1 MKIVYVYPHFRD
13 FGGTERVLIDKMNYF
28 ASQEGY
34 EVYSITH
41 EQGNY
46 PMAYKMSPQVKHV
59 DLGLRYGP
67 LFQHNSFVRLVK
79 GMQYDRL
86 LKSRYDELMQ
96 SLRPD
101 IVIAT
106 TYYNNL
112 ISIVGSCSVPYV
124 RILES
129 HIDKRYILNNDP
141 LNRKSFLRWLH
152 TSYLMKS
159 ITRSARLF
167 DLLVTLNEEDMKD
180 WSEYV
185 KTTVISNVVHLNPTN
200 KISDRISKR
209 VIFVGRYTEQKGIDD
224 LFKVWQ
230 IVHLKY
236 PDWQLDLYGEGHMM
250 GKLLYEAKRLNICI
264 EVHKP
269 CSDIFAK
276 YIESSILVMSSVF
289 EPFGL
294 VLPEA
299 MSCGLP
305 VVAFNC
311 PYGPKDII
319 EDGKTGFL
327 IPDRDISCYAEK
339 VCELIESYDLR
350 KEMGEA
356 AVISSQRYSIDKVMP
371 RWKDLFE
378 KLIKSSVS

>member
-34 EVYSITH
+34 EVFCITH
-41 EQGNY
+41 EQGND
-46 PMAYKMSPQVKHV
+46 PMVYKMSSKVNHI

-67 LFQHNSFVRLVK
+67 LFYYNSLVRIYK
-79 GMQYDRL
+79 GMQFDKL

-96 SLRPD
+96 SMRPD

-106 TYYNNL
+106 TYYHNL
-112 ISIVGSCSVPYV
+112 ISIVRACSVPYV

-141 LNRKSFLRWLH
+141 LNRKNVLRWLH
-152 TSYLMKS
+152 TLFLMKA
-159 ITRSARLF
+159 ITRSVCHF
-167 DLLVTLNEEDMKD
+167 DLLVTLNAEDMKD

-185 KTTVISNVVHLNPTN
+185 KTIVMPNVVHLNPTG
-200 KISDRISKR
+200 KISDGTSKR
-209 VIFVGRYTEQKGIDD
+209 VIFVGRYTEQKGIND
-224 LFKVWQ
+224 LFEVWQ
-230 IVHLKY
+230 LVHQRH
-236 PDWQLDLYGEGHMM
+236 PDWHLDLYGEGHLMS
-250 GKLLYEAKRLNICI
+250 KLLHEAKHLNIGI
-264 EVHKP
+264 EVHRP
-269 CSDIFAK
+269 CENIFDK
-276 YIESSILVMSSVF
+276 YTESSIFVLSSVV

-305 VVAFNC
+305 VVAFDC
-311 PYGPKDII
+311 PYGPKEII
-319 EDGKTGFL
+319 ENGETGFL
-327 IPDRDISCYAEK
+327 VPDRDISCYAER

-350 KEMGEA
+350 KKMGQA
-356 AVISSQRYSIDKVMP
+356 ALVASQRYSCNKVMP
-371 RWKDLFE
+371 LWKNLFE
-378 KLIKSSVS
+378 KLTKCSAS

>member
-1 MKIVYVYPHFRD
+1 
-13 FGGTERVLIDKMNYF
+13 
-28 ASQEGY
+28 
-34 EVYSITH
+34 
-41 EQGNY
+41 
-46 PMAYKMSPQVKHV
+46 
-59 DLGLRYGP
+59 
-67 LFQHNSFVRLVK
+67 
-79 GMQYDRL
+79 L

-96 SLRPD
+96 SLKPD

-112 ISIVGSCSVPYV
+112 ISIVGSCPVPYV

-152 TSYLMKS
+152 TSFLMKS

-180 WSEYV
+180 WAEYV

-200 KISDRISKR
+200 KISESTSKR

-230 IVHLKY
+230 MVHTKC
-236 PDWQLDLYGEGHMM
+236 PDWRLDLYGEGHLM
-250 GKLLYEAKRLNICI
+250 GNLLYEAKRLNIGI

-269 CSDIFAK
+269 CSDIFSK
-276 YIESSILVMSSVF
+276 YIESSIFVMSSIF

-305 VVAFNC
+305 VVAFDC
-311 PYGPKDII
+311 PYGPKEII

-327 IPDRDISCYAEK
+327 IPDRDISYYAEK
-339 VCELIESYDLR
+339 VCELIKSYDLR
-350 KEMGEA
+350 KKMGEA
-356 AVISSQRYSIDKVMP
+356 AVVSSQRFSYDYVMP
-371 RWKDLFE
+371 LWKDLFE
-378 KLIKSSVS
+378 NLTKSSVS

>member
-28 ASQEGY
+28 AGQEGY
-34 EVYSITH
+34 EVYSVTH
-41 EQGNY
+41 GQGNC
-46 PMAYKMSPQVKHV
+46 PMAYKMSPQVKHI

-67 LFQHNSFVRLVK
+67 LFKYNSLVRIFK
-79 GMQYDRL
+79 GMQYDKL
-86 LKSRYDELMQ
+86 LKSRYDELIQ
-96 SLRPD
+96 SLNPD

-112 ISIVGSCSVPYV
+112 ISIVGACPVPYV

-141 LNRKSFLRWLH
+141 RNQKSILRWLH
-152 TSYLMKS
+152 TSFLMKS
-159 ITRSARLF
+159 ITCSARHF
-167 DLLVTLNEEDMKD
+167 DLLVTLNDEDMKD
-180 WSEYV
+180 WSKYV
-185 KTTVISNVVHLNPTN
+185 KSIVISNVVHLNPTA
-200 KISDRISKR
+200 KISDNTSKR

-236 PDWQLDLYGEGHMM
+236 PDWRLDLYGEGHLM
-250 GKLLYEAKRLNICI
+250 GNLLYEAKRLNIGI

-269 CSDIFAK
+269 DKDIFSR
-276 YIESSILVMSSVF
+276 YLESSIFVLTSIF

-294 VLPEA
+294 VMPEA

-305 VVAFNC
+305 VVAFDC
-311 PYGPKDII
+311 PYGPKDVI

-327 IPDRDISCYAEK
+327 IPDRDIFLYAEK
-339 VCELIESYDLR
+339 VCDLIASYDLR
-350 KEMGEA
+350 KKMGEA
-356 AVISSQRYSIDKVMP
+356 AVFSSQRFSFDKVMP
-371 RWKDLFE
+371 LWKDLFE
-378 KLIKSSVS
+378 KLAKSSV

>member
-1 MKIVYVYPHFRD
+1 MKIVYVYPHFRN
-13 FGGTERVLIDKMNYF
+13 FGGTERILIDKMNYF

-34 EVYSITH
+34 EVFSVTH

-46 PMAYKMSPQVKHV
+46 PMAYRMSSLVKHI

-67 LFQHNSFVRLVK
+67 LFKYNSLCRIYK
-79 GMQYDRL
+79 GIQFDRL

-96 SLRPD
+96 SLKPD

-112 ISIVGSCSVPYV
+112 ISIVGLCPVPYV

-141 LNRKSFLRWLH
+141 LNRKSLLRRLH
-152 TSYLMKS
+152 TSCLMKS

-167 DLLVTLNEEDMKD
+167 DLLITLNKEDMKD
-180 WSEYV
+180 WAEYV

-200 KISDRISKR
+200 KISDSASKR
-209 VIFVGRYTEQKGIDD
+209 IIFVGRYTEQKGIDE

-230 IVHLKY
+230 IVHFKH
-236 PDWQLDLYGEGHMM
+236 PDWHLDLYGEGHLM
-250 GKLLYEAKRLNICI
+250 GNLLYEAKRLNIGI

-269 CSDIFAK
+269 DKDIFSR
-276 YIESSILVMSSVF
+276 YLESSIFVLTSIF

-294 VLPEA
+294 VMPEA

-305 VVAFNC
+305 VVAFDC
-311 PYGPKDII
+311 PYGPKNII

-327 IPDRDISCYAEK
+327 IPNRDISLYAEK
-339 VCELIESYDLR
+339 VCDLIESYNLR
-350 KEMGEA
+350 KKMGEA
-356 AVISSQRYSIDKVMP
+356 AVVSSQRFSFDKVMP
-371 RWKDLFE
+371 QWKDLFE
-378 KLIKSSVS
+378 KLIKSSIS

>member
-67 LFQHNSFVRLVK
+67 LFQYNSLVRFVK

-152 TSYLMKS
+152 TSFLMKS

-167 DLLVTLNEEDMKD
+167 DLLVTLNKEDMKD

-185 KTTVISNVVHLNPTN
+185 KTTVISNVVHLNPT
-200 KISDRISKR
+200 DRYSELTQKR
-209 VIFVGRYTEQKGIDD
+209 ILFVGRLAEQKGIPE
-224 LFKVWQ
+224 LVAVWRQ
-230 IVHLKY
+230 VYERH
-236 PDWQLDLYGEGHMM
+236 PDWQLDIYGEG
-250 GKLLYEAKRLNICI
+250 EQARLCQHVQG
-264 EVHKP
+264 VHVFP
-269 CSDIFAK
+269 PVADIWSK
-276 YIESSILVMSSVF
+276 YRESSMLVLTSRW

-294 VLPEA
+294 VIPEA

-305 VVAFNC
+305 VVSFEGD
-311 PYGPKDII
+311 GPSSIISDGKDGFLVKNRDITTFADKVCQLI
-319 EDGKTGFL
+319 EDAT
-327 IPDRDISCYAEK
+327 
-339 VCELIESYDLR
+339 LR
-350 KEMGEA
+350 QRMGLLA
-356 AVISSQRYSIDKVMP
+356 RHSAQRYSADKIIP
-371 RWKDLFE
+371 QWKQLFTR
-378 KLIKSSVS
+378 LSHF

>member
-1 MKIVYVYPHFRD
+1 MKIVYVYPHFRNY
-13 FGGTERVLIDKMNYF
+13 GGTERVLIDKMNYF

-34 EVYSITH
+34 EVFSVTH

-46 PMAYKMSPQVKHV
+46 PMAYKMSSLVKHI

-67 LFQHNSFVRLVK
+67 LFKYNSLIRLYK
-79 GMQYDRL
+79 GVQFDRL

-112 ISIVGSCSVPYV
+112 ISIVGSCPVSYV

-152 TSYLMKS
+152 TSFLMKS
-159 ITRSARLF
+159 ITCSARLF
-167 DLLVTLNEEDMKD
+167 DLLVTLNEEDTKD

-185 KTTVISNVVHLNPTN
+185 KTTVISNVVHLNPTK
-200 KISDRISKR
+200 KISDSKSKR

-224 LFKVWQ
+224 LFRVWQ
-230 IVHLKY
+230 LVHHKY
-236 PDWQLDLYGEGHMM
+236 PDWHVDLYGEGHLM
-250 GKLLYEAKRLNICI
+250 GKLLYEAKRLNIGI

-269 CSDIFAK
+269 DKDIFSR
-276 YIESSILVMSSVF
+276 YLESSIFVLTSIF

-294 VLPEA
+294 VMSEA

-305 VVAFNC
+305 VVAFDC
-311 PYGPKDII
+311 PYGPKEII

-327 IPDRDISCYAEK
+327 IPNRDITYYAEK
-339 VCELIESYDLR
+339 VCDLIKSHELR
-350 KEMGEA
+350 KKMGEA
-356 AVISSQRYSIDKVMP
+356 AVVSSQRFSFDKIMP
-371 RWKDLFE
+371 LWKDLFE
-378 KLIKSSVS
+378 KLTKSSVS